1 MKITKTQ
8 INALC
13 NKIDK
18 IVNGELD
25 IYDDNNEEL
34 FANEVKN
41 ILKELYAQYEEEKL
55 SHYKDILNMKAK
67 VRKMLSIARETSIY
81 DDGMIEVKELR
92 EIWRNLNAD

>member
-1 MKITKTQ
+1 MKITKIQ

-18 IVNGELD
+18 ILNGEID
-25 IYDDNNEEL
+25 IYNDDEEL

-41 ILKELYAQYEEEKL
+41 TLKELYIQCEEEKL
-55 SHYKDILNMKAK
+55 SHYKDILNMRAK
-67 VRKMLSIARETSIY
+67 VRKMLSIARENSIY

-92 EIWRNLNAD
+92 EIWRDLNAN